1 MHNAQCN
8 ENNERIDLK
17 WTDKMIFPKT
27 YNPAFSRYFPIL
39 YLKKLLL
46 LPLLRMRES
55 SKGPLPLPPQKKNKQ
70 TNKQTNEAISVYDSY
85 SSIIK
90 IVQQKN
96 TICSL

>member
-8 ENNERIDLK
+8 ENNERSDLK
-17 WTDKMIFPKT
+17 WTDKMIFLKT
-27 YNPAFSRYFPIL
+27 YHAAFSRYFPIL
-39 YLKKLLL
+39 YLKKLLML
-46 LPLLRMRES
+46 ALLRMREYT
-55 SKGPLPLPPQKKNKQ
+55 KGPPPPPPPPPNKQ

>member
-55 SKGPLPLPPQKKNKQ
+55 TKGPLPLPPQKKTNKQ
-70 TNKQTNEAISVYDSY
+70 TNKLMKLFLFMTVI
-85 SSIIK
+85 
-90 IVQQKN
+90 
-96 TICSL
+96 LPL